1 MRAIA
6 YSIRTNEKEPLALAN
21 VRRHLIT
28 LITNPLTLATAD
40 FAEGKEAVIVSSWDE
55 LTVEVV
61 DRLVDLGVRY
71 ILIKGCKTYSSTS
84 QILSKTDKPLKII
97 DLSFLFHQ
105 NNLKEEMI
113 EEQVALQI
121 IMALNRWEESKQ
133 EEVPAYNPAAYPD
146 AGSHIRRSA

>member
-40 FAEGKEAVIVSSWDE
+40 FAEGKEAVIVSSCDE
-55 LTVEVV
+55 LTGEIV

-71 ILIKGCKTYSSTS
+71 ILIKGAKAYSSAS
-84 QILSKTDKPLKII
+84 QILSPTDKPLQVI

-105 NNLKEEMI
+105 NNLKEDLI
-113 EEQVALQI
+113 EEQVALQTI
-121 IMALNRWEESKQ
+121 LTLNRWEESKQ
-133 EEVPAYNPAAYPD
+133 EEPPAYNPAAYPNT
-146 AGSHIRRSA
+146 ASQIRRSA

>member
-6 YSIRTNEKEPLALAN
+6 YSIRSSEKEPLALAN

-40 FAEGKEAVIVSSWDE
+40 FAEGKEAVIVSSCDE
-55 LTVEVV
+55 LTGEVV

-71 ILIKGCKTYSSTS
+71 ILIKGSKAYSTASP
-84 QILSKTDKPLKII
+84 ILSRTDKPLQVI

-105 NNLKEEMI
+105 NNLKEDLI
-113 EEQVALQI
+113 DEQVALHI
-121 IMALNRWEESKQ
+121 VYSLNRWEEGKC
-133 EEVPAYNPAAYPD
+133 EEISYPAAY
-146 AGSHIRRSA
+146 SHTSNEIRRSA